1 MIRNKGHS
9 DIRLFIIN
17 KLLSQDIYIYI
28 YIYKKKT
35 LILLVSKIKLKNL
48 SRLNKSTKNCRH
60 IKDTLM

>member
-9 DIRLFIIN
+9 DIRLFVIN
-17 KLLSQDIYIYI
+17 KLLSQDI